1 MEHYWVMVTHDTVQ
15 EGQCVNLHVGR
26 GVLIP
31 ETKQPTIELSS
42 YFTCS
47 VDLLVREGVGV
58 D

>member
-47 VDLLVREGVGV
+47 VDLLVKGEV